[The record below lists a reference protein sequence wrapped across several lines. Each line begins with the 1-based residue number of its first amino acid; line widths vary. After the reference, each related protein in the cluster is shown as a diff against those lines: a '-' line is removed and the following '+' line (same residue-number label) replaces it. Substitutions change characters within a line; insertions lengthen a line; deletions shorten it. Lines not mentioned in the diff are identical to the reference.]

1 MQDKYIIFF
10 PHPTFNVSSCNQF
23 TQFLFSVL
31 AEELDKKAYDPEQAP
46 VWCKTIT
53 EIIKEKIKGL
63 GMDRYKVQ

>member
-1 MQDKYIIFF
+1 M
-10 PHPTFNVSSCNQF
+10 
-23 TQFLFSVL
+23 L